1 MALKTLEQ
9 KLKYRISRSKD
20 AVFLISDFSDLSG
33 AAQVSRALCSLE
45 KQEKVQRI
53 SRGIYAKTKQSN
65 LTGKTVTVKPIS
77 SLARDALQKLGVEV
91 VNTTGFEK
99 YNQGKTTQIPLGR
112 QIAVKNSRVSRKFE
126 DNGREVTYEYH
137 GRV

>member
-9 KLKYRISRSKD
+9 KIKYRISRSKS
-20 AVFLISDFSDLSG
+20 AVFFIRDFSDLSDS
-33 AAQVSRALCSLE
+33 AQVSRALCSLE

-53 SRGIYAKTKQSN
+53 SRGIYAKTKKSN
-65 LTGKTVTVKPIS
+65 LTGKTITLKPIS
-77 SLARDALQKLGVEV
+77 SLARDALEKLGVEV
-91 VNTTGFEK
+91 VTTTGFDK

-126 DNGREVTYEYH
+126 DKGRKVTYEY
-137 GRV
+137 R